1 MRIEF
6 GKIPLDL
13 SNDFH
18 ISEEVGGVL
27 NDCDWSPYD
36 SYVMCSLEAWENNR
50 NADKKRN
57 PMGQKTKI
65 TYPTAIH
72 LSQAVEIA
80 KNAELQISRSKN
92 IQHQYKDYIKI
103 IERAHLCMKIHIY
116 TCA

>member
-1 MRIEF
+1 
-6 GKIPLDL
+6 
-13 SNDFH
+13 
-18 ISEEVGGVL
+18 
-27 NDCDWSPYD
+27 
-36 SYVMCSLEAWENNR
+36 MCSLEAWENNR
-50 NADKKRN
+50 NADKKKN

-103 IERAHLCMKIHIY
+103 IERVIERAHMHGNSIC